1 MRLFK
6 SLSIIAAIVCLAS
19 CSTPKDITYLQNLN
33 SGQTT
38 QVAPAKAITA
48 QPDDRLSIIVHSK
61 DPQLVQQFNLPV
73 ANYRLGNTNTSATNS
88 NNNGNVSPFVVDS
101 FGDIDYPI
109 IGTIHVGGLTR
120 QQIERQ
126 IKDALIQ
133 RNLVK
138 DPVVIV
144 QFLDHSIIVLGE
156 VGSPGRKTFDRDHL
170 TLFEGIG
177 LAGDLKIDGM
187 RTNVRVIRM
196 ENGEEKA
203 YDIDLT
209 NAQSV
214 YQSPAYYLQ
223 QNDIVYV
230 EPNGKA
236 KRNTTVNG
244 NSMLTPQF
252 WISLASFAVTIALI
266 FIK

>member
-6 SLSIIAAIVCLAS
+6 SLSIIATIVCLAS

-33 SGQTT
+33 YDQTT
-38 QVAPAKAITA
+38 NVAPAKAITA

-73 ANYRLGNTNTSATNS
+73 ANYRLGSTNTTGINT

-120 QQIERQ
+120 QQIEKQ

-138 DPVVIV
+138 DPVIIV
-144 QFLDHSIIVLGE
+144 QFLDHAITVLGE
-156 VGSPGRKTFDRDHL
+156 VASPGRKTFDRDHL
-170 TLFEGIG
+170 TIFEGIG

-187 RTNVRVIRM
+187 RTNVRVMRM
-196 ENGEEKA
+196 ENGGEKT
-203 YDIDLT
+203 YNIDLT
-209 NAQSV
+209 DAHSV

-230 EPNGKA
+230 EPNDKA

-244 NSMLTPQF
+244 NAVLTPQF
-252 WISLASFAVTIALI
+252 WISLASFAVTVALI
-266 FIK
+266 FVN

>member
-6 SLSIIAAIVCLAS
+6 SLSIVASIVCLAS

-33 SGQTT
+33 YGQTT
-38 QVAPAKAITA
+38 TVAPTKAITA
-48 QPDDRLSIIVHSK
+48 QPDDRLSIVVHSK

-73 ANYRLGNTNTSATNS
+73 ANYRLGTTNTSATN

-120 QQIERQ
+120 QQIEKQ

-144 QFLDHSIIVLGE
+144 QFLDHAITVLGE

-170 TLFEGIG
+170 TIFEGIG
-177 LAGDLKIDGM
+177 LAGDLKIDGL
-187 RTNVRVIRM
+187 RTNVRVLRL

-203 YDIDLT
+203 YEIDLT
-209 NAQSV
+209 DARSV

-223 QNDIVYV
+223 QNDVVYV
-230 EPNGKA
+230 EPNDKA

-244 NSMLTPQF
+244 NAMLTPQF
-252 WISLASFAVTIALI
+252 WISLASFAVTVALI

>member
-6 SLSIIAAIVCLAS
+6 SLSILAVIVCLAS
-19 CSTPKDITYLQNLN
+19 CNTPKDITYLQNLN
-33 SGQTT
+33 YGQTT
-38 QVAPAKAITA
+38 PVAPAKAITA

-73 ANYRLGNTNTSATNS
+73 ANYRLGNTNVTNN
-88 NNNGNVSPFVVDS
+88 NNNGSVSPFVVDS

-120 QQIERQ
+120 QQIEKQ

-138 DPVVIV
+138 DPVVTV
-144 QFLDHSIIVLGE
+144 QFLDHAITVLGA
-156 VGSPGRKTFDRDHL
+156 VGSPGRKNFDRDHL

-177 LAGDLKIDGM
+177 LAGDLKLEGM

-209 NAQSV
+209 DAQSV

-223 QNDIVYV
+223 QNDLVYV
-230 EPNGKA
+230 EPNDKA

-244 NSMLTPQF
+244 NAMMTPQF
-252 WISLASFAVTIALI
+252 WISLASFAMTVALI